1 MGGGHALGQVLAMT
15 VDVAELRRLLAS
27 ATRRPW
33 ATCSEHPGAA
43 CSVSIVSGDP
53 KNPDSFEVA
62 RATTHR
68 GNDTD
73 EKDAALIAAAVNALE
88 PLLDELQALRGQV
101 AEYGERLLAR
111 ANEEP
116 PSGWLRPGEDGYE
129 NTPEGARQARIRA
142 ERALEDLRTAVREG
156 RT

>member
-1 MGGGHALGQVLAMT
+1 MT

-43 CSVSIVSGDP
+43 CSDD
-53 KNPDSFEVA
+53 KLA
-62 RATTHR
+62 
-68 GNDTD
+68 
-73 EKDAALIAAAVNALE
+73 DAITWAITAVDALE

-101 AEYGERLLAR
+101 AEYRERLLAR

>member
-1 MGGGHALGQVLAMT
+1 MT

-43 CSVSIVSGDP
+43 CSDD
-53 KNPDSFEVA
+53 KLA
-62 RATTHR
+62 
-68 GNDTD
+68 
-73 EKDAALIAAAVNALE
+73 DAITWAITAVDALE

-101 AEYGERLLAR
+101 AEYRERLLAR

-142 ERALEDLRTAVREG
+142 ERALEELPLREEPDVIVAKAENPEHELETAG
-156 RT
+156 RRCTSDSPERLTLPPSQR